1 MLSLD
6 RLLDAVLRS
15 LCIVVCLRGSLL
27 FVLGNT
33 AELCSQRGGGPS
45 GSVIVT
51 PGPGP
56 EECQHLRWATGG
68 LRSSPVRTCWKA
80 LRAGLSRPSSLR
92 YRWAVS
98 VLSGRDP
105 VAQDWVPFQVVP
117 PGLVGK
123 LCVPGSQDHLAT
135 LPLGGRCLDRSGF
148 SGPGPGAFPGSP
160 WRTCCESL
168 ASWALGNIEFTLSLG
183 GRCAFRSDSL
193 TQDIE
198 IAHYGSLPA
207 GASENREQSLGDCV
221 GDR

>member
-1 MLSLD
+1 MRHPPFPFLRVCFGPSLRPPPSSAADDKTQDGLPVLSFD

-33 AELCSQRGGGPS
+33 AELCSQRGGPS
-45 GSVIVT
+45 GLVIVT

-68 LRSSPVRTCWKA
+68 LRGSPARTCWKA

-123 LCVPGSQDHLAT
+123 LCVPGSQDHLVYTTA
-135 LPLGGRCLDRSGF
+135 GRSV
-148 SGPGPGAFPGSP
+148 S
-160 WRTCCESL
+160 
-168 ASWALGNIEFTLSLG
+168 
-183 GRCAFRSDSL
+183 
-193 TQDIE
+193 
-198 IAHYGSLPA
+198 
-207 GASENREQSLGDCV
+207 
-221 GDR
+221 

>member
-1 MLSLD
+1 MHCSLPAW
-6 RLLDAVLRS
+6 LP
-15 LCIVVCLRGSLL
+15 
-27 FVLGNT
+27 LGNT

-80 LRAGLSRPSSLR
+80 LRAGLSRPSSVR
-92 YRWAVS
+92 CRWAVS

-135 LPLGGRCLDRSGF
+135 LPLGGRCLDWSGF

-160 WRTCCESL
+160 LRTCWESL
-168 ASWALGNIEFTLSLG
+168 ASWALGNMSLHYRWAVG
-183 GRCAFRSDSL
+183 VLAGRDSL

-207 GASENREQSLGDCV
+207 GAPEYREQSLGDCV

>member
-1 MLSLD
+1 MKHKASDHETQASAFADSVGAYLRHSPFPFLGICFRPSLGPPSSAVDDKTHNGLPVLSLD

-80 LRAGLSRPSSLR
+80 LRAGLSRPSSVR
-92 YRWAVS
+92 CRWAVS

-105 VAQDWVPFQVVP
+105 VAQDWVPYQVVP
-117 PGLVGK
+117 PGLV
-123 LCVPGSQDHLAT
+123 
-135 LPLGGRCLDRSGF
+135 
-148 SGPGPGAFPGSP
+148 
-160 WRTCCESL
+160 ESF
-168 ASWALGNIEFTLSLG
+168 ACRALKTI
-183 GRCAFRSDSL
+183 
-193 TQDIE
+193 
-198 IAHYGSLPA
+198 
-207 GASENREQSLGDCV
+207 
-221 GDR
+221 